1 MNANQQNIDKK
12 EISKFN
18 ELASRWWDTD
28 GDFKP
33 LHEINPLR
41 LDYICRQSNLKD
53 LKIVDIGC
61 GGGILSE
68 AMAKKGG
75 IVTGIDMAE
84 KAIAVAKLH
93 QIESK
98 ITVYYK
104 LMTAE
109 ELAED
114 EAGSFDIVTCLEM
127 LEHVPDPSKVIQS
140 CADLLKPGGS
150 VYFST
155 INKNLKSFLFAIIGA
170 EHILKLLPVGTHEY
184 SKFIKP
190 SSMESWSRQSLLELQ
205 SSIGLEYNPFI
216 SKYSLTHNLDVNYIM
231 HFMKPN
237 EET

>member
-1 MNANQQNIDKK
+1 MKKNQLNIDKE
-12 EISKFN
+12 EINKFN
-18 ELASRWWDTD
+18 DLASRWWDED

-33 LHEINPLR
+33 LHAIIPLR
-41 LDYICRQSNLKD
+41 LDYICRQLPLNG
-53 LKIVDIGC
+53 LKIADIRG

-68 AMAKKGG
+68 SMAKKGG
-75 IVTGIDMAE
+75 LVTGIDMAE

-93 QIESK
+93 QIESQ
-98 ITVYYK
+98 TSVDYK

-109 ELAED
+109 ELVKNEK
-114 EAGSFDIVTCLEM
+114 GSFDIITCLEM
-127 LEHVPDPSKVIQS
+127 LEHVPDPSNVIQS

-190 SSMESWSRQSLLELQ
+190 SSIESWSRQSLLELQ
-205 SSIGLEYNPFI
+205 SSIGIEYNPFN
-216 SKYSLTHNLDVNYIM
+216 SKYSLTNNLDVNYMM
-231 HFMKPN
+231 HFVKPN
-237 EET
+237 EDS

>member
-1 MNANQQNIDKK
+1 MNANQQNIDKE

-98 ITVYYK
+98 ITVDYK

-216 SKYSLTHNLDVNYIM
+216 SKYSLTHNLDVNYMM

>member
-41 LDYICRQSNLKD
+41 LDYICRHSNLKD

-98 ITVYYK
+98 ITVDYQ

-216 SKYSLTHNLDVNYIM
+216 SKYSLTHNLDVNYMM

>member
-41 LDYICRQSNLKD
+41 LDYICRHSNLKD

-98 ITVYYK
+98 TTVDYK

-216 SKYSLTHNLDVNYIM
+216 SKYSLTHNLDVNYMM

>member
-1 MNANQQNIDKK
+1 MKKNQLNIDKE
-12 EISKFN
+12 EINKFN
-18 ELASRWWDTD
+18 DLASRWWDED

-41 LDYICRQSNLKD
+41 LDYICRQVPLNG
-53 LKIVDIGC
+53 LKIADIGC

-75 IVTGIDMAE
+75 LVTGIDMAE

-93 QIESK
+93 QIESQ
-98 ITVYYK
+98 TSVDYK

-109 ELAED
+109 ELVKNEK
-114 EAGSFDIVTCLEM
+114 GSFDIITCLEM
-127 LEHVPDPSKVIQS
+127 LEHVPDPSNVIQS

-190 SSMESWSRQSLLELQ
+190 SSIESWSRQSLLELQ
-205 SSIGLEYNPFI
+205 SSVGIEYNPFN
-216 SKYSLTHNLDVNYIM
+216 SKYSLTHNLDVNYMM
-231 HFMKPN
+231 HFVKPN
-237 EET
+237 EDS

>member
-1 MNANQQNIDKK
+1 MNANQQNIDKE

-41 LDYICRQSNLKD
+41 LDYICRHSNLKD

-98 ITVYYK
+98 ITVDYQ

-216 SKYSLTHNLDVNYIM
+216 SKYSLTHNLDVNYMM

>member
-1 MNANQQNIDKK
+1 MNANQQNIDKE

-98 ITVYYK
+98 TTVDYK

-109 ELAED
+109 EIAED
-114 EAGSFDIVTCLEM
+114 EVGSFDIVTCLEM

-216 SKYSLTHNLDVNYIM
+216 SKYSLTHNLDVNYMM

>member
-1 MNANQQNIDKK
+1 MNANLQNIDKE

-98 ITVYYK
+98 TTVDYK

-114 EAGSFDIVTCLEM
+114 EVGSFDIVTCLEM

-216 SKYSLTHNLDVNYIM
+216 SKYSLTHNLDVNYMM

>member
-1 MNANQQNIDKK
+1 MNANQQNIDKE

-98 ITVYYK
+98 TTVDYK

-114 EAGSFDIVTCLEM
+114 EVGSFDIVTCLEM

-216 SKYSLTHNLDVNYIM
+216 SKYSLTHNLDVNYMM

>member
-1 MNANQQNIDKK
+1 MKKNQLNIDKE
-12 EISKFN
+12 EINKFN
-18 ELASRWWDTD
+18 DLASRWWDED

-33 LHEINPLR
+33 LHAINPLR
-41 LDYICRQSNLKD
+41 LDYICRQVPLNG
-53 LKIVDIGC
+53 LKIADIGC

-75 IVTGIDMAE
+75 LVTGIDMAE

-93 QIESK
+93 QIESQ
-98 ITVYYK
+98 TSVDYK

-109 ELAED
+109 ELVKNEK
-114 EAGSFDIVTCLEM
+114 GSFDIITCLEM
-127 LEHVPDPSKVIQS
+127 LEHVPDPSNVIQS

-190 SSMESWSRQSLLELQ
+190 SSIESWSRQSLLELQ
-205 SSIGLEYNPFI
+205 SSIGIEYNPFN
-216 SKYSLTHNLDVNYIM
+216 SKYCLTHNLDVNYMM
-231 HFMKPN
+231 HFVKPN
-237 EET
+237 EDS

>member
-1 MNANQQNIDKK
+1 MNANQQNIDKE

-98 ITVYYK
+98 TTVDYK

-184 SKFIKP
+184 SIFIKS

-205 SSIGLEYNPFI
+205 RSIGLEYNPFI
-216 SKYSLTHNLDVNYIM
+216 SKYSLTHNLDVNYMM

>member
-1 MNANQQNIDKK
+1 MNTNQQNIDKE

-98 ITVYYK
+98 TTVDYK

-114 EAGSFDIVTCLEM
+114 EVGSFDIVTCLEM

-216 SKYSLTHNLDVNYIM
+216 SKYSLTHNLDVNYMM

>member
-1 MNANQQNIDKK
+1 MNANQQNIDKE

-41 LDYICRQSNLKD
+41 LDYICRQSNLED

-98 ITVYYK
+98 TTVDYK

-216 SKYSLTHNLDVNYIM
+216 SKYSLTHNLDVNYMM

>member
-1 MNANQQNIDKK
+1 MNTNQQNIDKE

-98 ITVYYK
+98 TTVDYK

-216 SKYSLTHNLDVNYIM
+216 SKYSLTHNLDVNYMM

>member
-1 MNANQQNIDKK
+1 MNANQQNIDKE

-98 ITVYYK
+98 ITVDYQ

-216 SKYSLTHNLDVNYIM
+216 SKYSLTHNLDVNYMM

>member
-1 MNANQQNIDKK
+1 MNANQQNIDKE

-98 ITVYYK
+98 TTVDYK

-114 EAGSFDIVTCLEM
+114 EVGSFDIITCLEM

-216 SKYSLTHNLDVNYIM
+216 SKYSLTHNLDVNYMM

>member
-75 IVTGIDMAE
+75 IVNGIDMAE

-98 ITVYYK
+98 TTVDYK

-170 EHILKLLPVGTHEY
+170 EHILKLLTVGTHEY